1 MIPTTRQVAVAAAD
15 GPHVASAVHVRGI
28 DRTMAQGIAPTAPA
42 LPATSYGA
50 LLNFIR
56 SRPGLTRSQ
65 LLATTG
71 MSRTTLFERLEVL
84 FRHGYV
90 YQDGSAPAGSGE
102 RRPGRRSELLRWDTR
117 DKVALVLD
125 LGHSHA
131 RICVTSI
138 GGQPLRAREL
148 PADIHTDPATYLAGV
163 FDIADVLLRAG
174 TGETL
179 VGVAVG
185 IPAPINPVTG
195 DLGATTSMMAPWEGY
210 PLLEALDD
218 RWHVPAVIENDARA
232 FALGESSVLGPDRA
246 VLAVKYATGIGAGIV
261 DAGHV
266 LEGADGAAGD
276 IGHIR
281 ITDDGPLCTC
291 GRHGCLASWASGQ
304 ALIRRLSDGGVRTL
318 WDIVDRVAAGDSEV
332 CAAVDEAAARLSR
345 VLSTVVAAANP
356 DALVLGGVLG
366 RMPRVVNRVEEL
378 IREDVA
384 ERARHRLRVSAAH
397 LGADGSVV
405 GLTRKLVDL
414 VYAPAAI
421 DAAILGSAVTAE
433 AP

>member
-1 MIPTTRQVAVAAAD
+1 MAAAD
-15 GPHVASAVHVRGI
+15 DPHAVLSVPVDEIARPAVEGPTPI
-28 DRTMAQGIAPTAPA
+28 APA

-56 SRPGLTRSQ
+56 SRPGLTRAQ

-117 DKVALVLD
+117 DKVAIVLD
-125 LGHSHA
+125 LGQTHA
-131 RICVTSI
+131 RICVTSV

-148 PADIHTDPATYLAGV
+148 PADIHTDPTEYLATI
-163 FDIADVLLRAG
+163 FEIADVLLRAG
-174 TGETL
+174 RGETL
-179 VGVAVG
+179 IGVAVG

-195 DLGATTSMMAPWEGY
+195 GLGATTAMMAPWEGY
-210 PLLEALDD
+210 PLLEALSA
-218 RWHVPAVIENDARA
+218 RWQVPAVIENDARA
-232 FALGESSVLGPDRA
+232 FALGESSVLGPGRA

-266 LEGADGAAGD
+266 LAGADGAAGD

-281 ITDDGPLCTC
+281 ITDDGPVCTC

-304 ALIRRLSDGGVRTL
+304 ALIRRLEPRGVRTL
-318 WDIVDRVAAGDSEV
+318 WDIVDRVASDDPEV
-332 CAAVDEAAARLSR
+332 CTVVDEAVTRLSR

-366 RMPRVVNRVEEL
+366 RMPRVVAKVEEL

-397 LGADGSVV
+397 LGPDGSVV

-414 VYAPAAI
+414 VYAPTAI
-421 DAAILGSAVTAE
+421 DAAILGSVANTE
-433 AP
+433 TP